1 MTNRHIKFGD
11 LYLNEQ
17 FVTIK
22 PRAESKVRGAVNHIW
37 LLDRSGSMS
46 RELPRLIEDLKLKHG
61 ELNPEDTLS
70 FGYFSSEGM
79 YRFVFKGLKLTS
91 EEDHNKL
98 DQELNKYKQ
107 SLSLTC
113 FSEIL
118 QDSLNVIQELSWIST
133 NFALWLFTD
142 GYPVVSNYRAEVN
155 KIMSALTDLESKL
168 TSAQFIG
175 YGDYYNKELLA
186 QMASEVGGE
195 LRHCSDQQDYG
206 RAMTDFIEGM
216 PTVKKVNVELNGMGD
231 FLNVFTIHSGI
242 CSYEQALGEV
252 LVSPPSEGDTF
263 SIYFI
268 SNEAANNSKEI
279 IINDLKFNEP
289 DYHSLIDGALAGVV
303 VLNQRLKTADAMLL
317 SAAIGN
323 KFLFERLNRAFTAQ
337 EHGEFEKEVAYI
349 IKQTPLLNSE
359 GFRQPVRNRYPFGYQ
374 ANPQPDLNAFCVLDL
389 LDKLVEHKASFL
401 PSHPH
406 FKYKRTGRKTVT
418 VEGYPEFQ
426 AIQGASSDIAGLTW
440 NSSKL
445 SLSALVKV
453 PGIVYL
459 PDASSVGLV
468 AAISTYVWRNYTIIK
483 DGHLWTSK
491 LPLAL
496 SDKAILDIFGK
507 EPENWGTYIGTRSRR
522 EGVAELHKLPLINQA
537 IAESASQ
544 PGAGQTLA
552 NLAVEDEI
560 LGARLKVY
568 KHLLAKVT
576 PEQTSFEGYTEEQT
590 AFLQS
595 KGITK
600 NGFSPPTI
608 KEDVT
613 DQYQVKTFELKVAGW
628 SSLPKVE
635 KAVEAH
641 EISSALKGGTPIDEM
656 VKALIFFKTCTEN
669 CKDEVIKGWLECQI
683 EVVKKRQREL
693 RSQVQ
698 RSKFSVTLGKQWF
711 PEFDSRDNCSLQGQF
726 EGVQSKVSFVLGETT
741 VKI

>member
-17 FVTIK
+17 FVTVE
-22 PRAESKVRGAVNHIW
+22 PQAESKVKAAVNHIW
-37 LLDRSGSMS
+37 LVDRSGSMS
-46 RELPRLIEDLKLKHG
+46 QELPRLIEDLKQRHR
-61 ELNPEDTLS
+61 ELAAGDTLS
-70 FGYFSSEGM
+70 FGYFSSEGQ
-79 YRFVFKGLKLTS
+79 YRFVFKGLKLTT

-118 QDSLNVIQELSWIST
+118 EDSLNVIEELSWIST
-133 NFALWLFTD
+133 KFALWLFTD
-142 GYPVVSNYRAEVN
+142 GYPVVGNYKKEVEN
-155 KIMSALTDLESKL
+155 IRTALGKLESKL

-175 YGDYYNKELLA
+175 YGDYYNKELL
-186 QMASEVGGE
+186 SEMSSIVGGE
-195 LRHCSDQQDYG
+195 LRHCSDQEDYG
-206 RAMTDFIEGM
+206 QAMTDFIEGM
-216 PTVKKVNVELNGMGD
+216 PTTKKVKVELQGLGEI
-231 FLNVFTIHSGI
+231 LSVFTTHSGI
-242 CSYEQALGEV
+242 CSYEQAFEEV
-252 LVSPPSEGDTF
+252 LVSPPNEGNRF
-263 SIYFI
+263 SVYFI
-268 SNEAANNSKEI
+268 SNSVASNSQEI
-279 IINDLKFNEP
+279 VINEENYGGYILQ
-289 DYHSLIDGALAGVV
+289 SLIDGALAGAV
-303 VLNQRLKTADAMLL
+303 VLNQRIKTADAIALL
-317 SAAIGN
+317 AAIGN
-323 KFLFERLNRAFTAQ
+323 TFLFNNLSQAFTAE
-337 EHGEFEKEVAYI
+337 EHGDFEKGVAD
-349 IKQTPLLNSE
+349 LLKSDD
-359 GFRQPVRNRYPFGYQ
+359 VRYLDGYQ
-374 ANPQPDLNAFCVLDL
+374 ANPQPNKNAFCVLDL

-401 PSHPH
+401 PTHPE

-426 AIQGASSDIAGLTW
+426 PIKGASSDIAGLTW

-491 LPLAL
+491 LPVAL
-496 SDKAILDIFGK
+496 SDKGILDIFGG
-507 EPENWGTYIGTRSRR
+507 EPENWGSGSGTSHKR
-522 EGVAELHKLPLINQA
+522 EDVLDLDYLPLINQA

-552 NLAVEDEI
+552 NLAVEDEV

-568 KHLLAKVT
+568 KYLLAQVT
-576 PEQTSFEGYTEEQT
+576 PEQASFEGYTEEQT
-590 AFLQS
+590 GFLQS

-600 NGFSPPTI
+600 NGFSPPTV

-635 KAVEAH
+635 KAVEILESKHTTNSIPLA
-641 EISSALKGGTPIDEM
+641 EM
-656 VKALIFFKTCTEN
+656 VTTLMLFKTHTKNCT
-669 CKDEVIKGWLECQI
+669 DEVIKGWLECQI

-698 RSKFSVTLGKQWF
+698 RSKFSVILGKQWF
-711 PEFDSRDNCSLQGQF
+711 PEFDSRDSCSLQGQF
-726 EGVQSKVSFVLGETT
+726 EGVQAKVSFVLGEAT

>member
-17 FVTIK
+17 FVTVE
-22 PRAESKVRGAVNHIW
+22 PQAETKVRAAVNHIW
-37 LLDRSGSMS
+37 LVDRSGSMS
-46 RELPRLIEDLKLKHG
+46 RELPRLIEDLKLRHR
-61 ELNPEDTLS
+61 ELNTQDTLS

-79 YRFVFKGLKLTS
+79 YRFVFKGLKLTT

-118 QDSLNVIQELSWIST
+118 QDSLNVIEELSWIST

-142 GYPVVSNYRAEVN
+142 GYPVVNNYKKEVES
-155 KIMSALTDLESKL
+155 ISSALSKLESRL

-186 QMASEVGGE
+186 QMAAEVGGE

-216 PTVKKVNVELNGMGD
+216 PAVKKVNVELDGMGEV
-231 FLNVFTIHSGI
+231 LNVFTIHSGI
-242 CSYEQALGEV
+242 CSYEQAFKEV
-252 LVSPPSEGDTF
+252 LVSPPSVGDTF
-263 SIYFI
+263 SVYFI
-268 SNEAANNSKEI
+268 SNDVAADSQEVVIDENN
-279 IINDLKFNEP
+279 FNKPEF
-289 DYHSLIDGALAGVV
+289 YSLIDGALAGAV
-303 VLNQRLKTADAMLL
+303 VLNQRMKTADAIALL
-317 SAAIGN
+317 AVIGN
-323 KFLFERLNRAFTAQ
+323 RFLFFKLGSAFTAQ
-337 EHGEFEKEVAYI
+337 EHGEFENQVTDILK
-349 IKQTPLLNSE
+349 SSDW
-359 GFRQPVRNRYPFGYQ
+359 RYPEGYQ
-374 ANPQPDLNAFCVLDL
+374 SNPLPDKNAFCVLDL
-389 LDKLVEHKASFL
+389 LDKLVEHNSSFL
-401 PSHPH
+401 PNHPD
-406 FKYKRTGRKTVT
+406 FRYKRTGRKTVT

-426 AIQGASSDIAGLTW
+426 PIKGASSDIAGLTW

-445 SLSALVKV
+445 SLSALVRV
-453 PGIVYL
+453 QGIVYL
-459 PDASSVGLV
+459 PDASSVGLT
-468 AAISTYVWRNYTIIK
+468 AAINTYVWKNYTIIK
-483 DGHLWTSK
+483 DGHLWTSR
-491 LPLAL
+491 LPVVMSEEAI
-496 SDKAILDIFGK
+496 SDIYKEEGIDASVPNSKEVLIDLDQ
-507 EPENWGTYIGTRSRR
+507 
-522 EGVAELHKLPLINQA
+522 LPLINLT
-537 IAESASQ
+537 IAESARQ

-552 NLAVEDEI
+552 NLAVEDEV

-568 KHLLAKVT
+568 KYLLAEVT
-576 PEQTSFEGYTEEQT
+576 PEQTSFEGYTKEQT

-600 NGFSPPTI
+600 NGFAPPTV

-635 KAVEAH
+635 KAIETLDNNYTTNSIPLA
-641 EISSALKGGTPIDEM
+641 EM
-656 VKALIFFKTCTEN
+656 VRTLLLFRTCTKN
-669 CKDEVIKGWLECQI
+669 CTDEVIKGWLECQI
-683 EVVKKRQREL
+683 AVIKKRQREL

-698 RSKFSVTLGKQWF
+698 RSKFSVILGKQWF
-711 PEFDSRDNCSLQGQF
+711 PEFDSRDNCTLQGQF
-726 EGVQSKVSFVLGETT
+726 EGVQAKVSFVLGEAT

>member
-17 FVTIK
+17 FVTVE
-22 PRAESKVRGAVNHIW
+22 PQAETKVRAAVNHIW
-37 LLDRSGSMS
+37 LVDRSGSMS
-46 RELPRLIEDLKLKHG
+46 RELPRLIEDLKLRHR
-61 ELNPEDTLS
+61 ELNTQDTLS

-79 YRFVFKGLKLTS
+79 YRFVFKGLKLTC

-118 QDSLNVIQELSWIST
+118 QDSLSVIEELSWIST

-142 GYPVVSNYRAEVN
+142 GYPVVSDYPKEVMN
-155 KIMSALTDLESKL
+155 IGTALGKLECRL

-175 YGDYYNKELLA
+175 YGDYYNRELLA
-186 QMASEVGGE
+186 QMAAEVGGE

-216 PTVKKVNVELNGMGD
+216 PTVKKVNVELDGMGEI
-231 FLNVFTIHSGI
+231 LNVFTIHSGI
-242 CSYEQALGEV
+242 CSYEQAFKEV
-252 LVSPPSEGDTF
+252 LVSPPSVGDTF
-263 SIYFI
+263 SVYFI
-268 SNEAANNSKEI
+268 SNDVAADSQEVVIDENN
-279 IINDLKFNEP
+279 FNKPEF
-289 DYHSLIDGALAGVV
+289 YSLIDGALAGTV
-303 VLNQRLKTADAMLL
+303 VLNQRMKTADAIALL
-317 SAAIGN
+317 AVIGN
-323 KFLFERLNRAFTAQ
+323 RFLFFKLGSAFTAQ
-337 EHGEFEKEVAYI
+337 EHGEFENQVTDILK
-349 IKQTPLLNSE
+349 SSDW
-359 GFRQPVRNRYPFGYQ
+359 RYPEGYKS
-374 ANPQPDLNAFCVLDL
+374 NPLPDKNAFCVLDL
-389 LDKLVEHKASFL
+389 LDKLVEHNSSFL
-401 PSHPH
+401 PNHPD
-406 FKYKRTGRKTVT
+406 FRYKRTGRKTVT

-426 AIQGASSDIAGLTW
+426 PIKGASSDIAGLTW

-445 SLSALVKV
+445 SLSALVRV

-459 PDASSVGLV
+459 PDASSVGLT
-468 AAISTYVWRNYTIIK
+468 AAINTYVWKNYTIIK
-483 DGHLWTSK
+483 DGHLWTSR
-491 LPLAL
+491 LPVVMSEEAISDIYKEDCIDASVPNSKEVLIDLAQ
-496 SDKAILDIFGK
+496 
-507 EPENWGTYIGTRSRR
+507 
-522 EGVAELHKLPLINQA
+522 LPLINLT
-537 IAESASQ
+537 IAESARQ

-552 NLAVEDEI
+552 NLTVEDEV

-568 KHLLAKVT
+568 KHLLAEVT
-576 PEQTSFEGYTEEQT
+576 PEQVSFDGFTEEQT

-600 NGFSPPTI
+600 NGFSPPTV

-635 KAVEAH
+635 KAIETLDNNYTTNSIPLA
-641 EISSALKGGTPIDEM
+641 EM
-656 VKALIFFKTCTEN
+656 VRTLLLFRTCTKN
-669 CKDEVIKGWLECQI
+669 CTDEVIKGWLECQI
-683 EVVKKRQREL
+683 AVIKKRQREL

-698 RSKFSVTLGKQWF
+698 RSKFSVILGKQWF
-711 PEFDSRDNCSLQGQF
+711 PEFDSRDNCTLQGQF
-726 EGVQSKVSFVLGETT
+726 EGVQAKVSFVLGEAT

>member
-17 FVTIK
+17 FVTVE
-22 PRAESKVRGAVNHIW
+22 PQAETKVRAAVNHIW
-37 LLDRSGSMS
+37 LVDRSGSMS
-46 RELPRLIEDLKLKHG
+46 RELPRLIEDLKLRHR
-61 ELNPEDTLS
+61 ELNTQDTLS

-79 YRFVFKGLKLTS
+79 YRFVFKGLKLTC

-118 QDSLNVIQELSWIST
+118 QDSLSVIEELSWIST

-142 GYPVVSNYRAEVN
+142 GYPVVSDYPKEVMN
-155 KIMSALTDLESKL
+155 IGTALGKLECRL

-175 YGDYYNKELLA
+175 YGDYYNRELLA
-186 QMASEVGGE
+186 QMAAEVGGE

-216 PTVKKVNVELNGMGD
+216 PTVKKVNVELDGMGEI
-231 FLNVFTIHSGI
+231 LNVFTIHSGI
-242 CSYEQALGEV
+242 CSYEQAFKEV
-252 LVSPPSEGDTF
+252 LVSPPSVGDTF
-263 SIYFI
+263 SVYFI
-268 SNEAANNSKEI
+268 SNDVAADSQEVVIDENN
-279 IINDLKFNEP
+279 FNKPEF
-289 DYHSLIDGALAGVV
+289 YSLIDGALAGTV
-303 VLNQRLKTADAMLL
+303 VLNQRMKTADAIALL
-317 SAAIGN
+317 AVIGN
-323 KFLFERLNRAFTAQ
+323 RFLFFKLGSAFTAQ
-337 EHGEFEKEVAYI
+337 EHGEFENQVTDILK
-349 IKQTPLLNSE
+349 SSDW
-359 GFRQPVRNRYPFGYQ
+359 RYPEGYKS
-374 ANPQPDLNAFCVLDL
+374 NPLPDKNAFCVLDL
-389 LDKLVEHKASFL
+389 LDKLVEHNSSFL
-401 PSHPH
+401 PNHPD
-406 FKYKRTGRKTVT
+406 FRYKRTGRKTVT

-426 AIQGASSDIAGLTW
+426 PIKGASSDIAGLTW

-445 SLSALVKV
+445 SLSALVRV

-459 PDASSVGLV
+459 PDASSVGLT
-468 AAISTYVWRNYTIIK
+468 AAINTYVWKNYTIIK
-483 DGHLWTSK
+483 DGHLWTSR
-491 LPLAL
+491 LPVVMSEEAI
-496 SDKAILDIFGK
+496 SDIYKEDCIDASVPNSKEVLIDLDQ
-507 EPENWGTYIGTRSRR
+507 
-522 EGVAELHKLPLINQA
+522 LPLINLT
-537 IAESASQ
+537 IAESARQ

-552 NLAVEDEI
+552 NLTVEDEV

-568 KHLLAKVT
+568 KHLLAEVT
-576 PEQTSFEGYTEEQT
+576 PEQVSFDGFTEEQT

-600 NGFSPPTI
+600 NGFSPPTV

-635 KAVEAH
+635 KAIETLDNNYTTNSIPLA
-641 EISSALKGGTPIDEM
+641 EM
-656 VKALIFFKTCTEN
+656 VRTLLLFRTCTKN
-669 CKDEVIKGWLECQI
+669 CTDEVIKGWLECQI
-683 EVVKKRQREL
+683 AVIKKRQREL

-698 RSKFSVTLGKQWF
+698 RSKFSVILGKQWF
-711 PEFDSRDNCSLQGQF
+711 PEFDSRDNCTLQGQF
-726 EGVQSKVSFVLGETT
+726 EGVQAKVSFVLGEAT

>member
-1 MTNRHIKFGD
+1 
-11 LYLNEQ
+11 
-17 FVTIK
+17 
-22 PRAESKVRGAVNHIW
+22 
-37 LLDRSGSMS
+37 MS
-46 RELPRLIEDLKLKHG
+46 RELPRLIDDLKTSHR
-61 ELNPEDTLS
+61 ELNTQDTLS

-79 YRFVFKGLKLTS
+79 YRFVFKGLKLTT

-118 QDSLNVIQELSWIST
+118 QDSLNVIEELSWIST

-142 GYPVVSNYRAEVN
+142 GYPVVNNYKKEVES
-155 KIMSALTDLESKL
+155 ISSALSKLESRL

-186 QMASEVGGE
+186 QMAAEVGGE

-216 PTVKKVNVELNGMGD
+216 PTVKKVNVELDGMGEI
-231 FLNVFTIHSGI
+231 LNVFTLHSGI
-242 CSYEQALGEV
+242 CSYEQAFGEV
-252 LVSPPSEGDTF
+252 LVSPPSVGDTF
-263 SIYFI
+263 SVYFI
-268 SNEAANNSKEI
+268 SNDVAGDSKKVV
-279 IINDLKFNEP
+279 INDLKFNDP
-289 DYHSLIDGALAGVV
+289 DYHSLIDGALAGAV
-303 VLNQRLKTADAMLL
+303 VLNQRMKTADAIAL
-317 SAAIGN
+317 SSAIGN
-323 KFLFERLNRAFTAQ
+323 KFLFEGLNRAFTAQ
-337 EHGEFEKEVAYI
+337 EHGEFENQVANI
-349 IKQTPLLNSE
+349 FKPIPPLNSI
-359 GFRQPVRNRYPFGYQ
+359 GYPNPVRNRYPFGYQ
-374 ANPQPDLNAFCVLDL
+374 ANPQPDKNVFCVLDL
-389 LDKLVEHKASFL
+389 LDKLLEHNASFL
-401 PSHPH
+401 PSHPD

-418 VEGYPEFQ
+418 AEGYPEFQ
-426 AIQGASSDIAGLTW
+426 PIQGASSDIAGLTW

-445 SLSALVKV
+445 SLSALVRI

-459 PDASSVGLV
+459 PDADEVGLT
-468 AAISTYVWRNYTIIK
+468 AAISTYTWRNYTIIK
-483 DGHLWTSK
+483 DGHLWTSR

-496 SDKAILDIFGK
+496 SDEAISDIFNQ
-507 EPENWGTYIGTRSRR
+507 EPFNQELENWGTYITTRSRR
-522 EGVAELHKLPLINQA
+522 EGVAELYKLPLINQA
-537 IAESASQ
+537 IAESARQ
-544 PGAGQTLA
+544 LGAGQTLA
-552 NLAVEDEI
+552 NLAVEDEV
-560 LGARLKVY
+560 LGAKLKVY
-568 KHLLAKVT
+568 KYLLAEVT
-576 PEQTSFEGYTEEQT
+576 PEQVSFEGYTKEQT

-600 NGFSPPTI
+600 NGFAPPTV

-635 KAVEAH
+635 KAVEALEETH
-641 EISSALKGGTPIDEM
+641 TLKAGTPLTAM
-656 VKALIFFKTCTEN
+656 VHTLIYFKTCIEN

-698 RSKFSVTLGKQWF
+698 RSKFSVILGKQWF
-711 PEFDSRDNCSLQGQF
+711 PEFDSRDNCTLQGQF
-726 EGVQSKVSFVLGETT
+726 DGVQAKVSFVLGETT